1 MNYVFAFVR
10 GRSLHTA
17 VIAFQIALFL
27 QEISG
32 APSWDARAL
41 VGYCHARIWYGIR
54 ALFFRVISKM
64 RVFIEGMKES
74 FVDVSERLVDIVIM
88 EI

>member
-1 MNYVFAFVR
+1 MNNVFAFVR
-10 GRSLHTA
+10 CRSLHTA

-32 APSWDARAL
+32 APSRDAQAL
-41 VGYCHARIWYGIR
+41 VGYCDACIWYGIR

-64 RVFIEGMKES
+64 REFIEGMKG
-74 FVDVSERLVDIVIM
+74 RLGRCFRTSCRYLVM